1 MDGAGIV
8 GPEEVLRMLCSA
20 LSEAKSW
27 QMLEAVLFEL
37 SCISSE
43 LAPQRQGI
51 MRRVSSLRGASTVS
65 PMAAGALSEVFGH
78 MLRRD
83 VSASEPCAHP
93 LCRAATFRLAAAYAG
108 WLCNDSAALDTAQK
122 LLHFAIEALA
132 APPAVAG
139 RSLAP
144 CAASFVA
151 QIGRDAGAQIA
162 KNDQLLDGLLGV
174 LPQVL
179 NATGQSDTAQQ
190 TGVLLIEGVAR
201 AVGFSDAGKLMGRL
215 AVLVGPLSTQLR
227 AATAAGDSAVPE
239 AVRVLQLLRSTVQYL
254 NASTKSVQ
262 QSGQHPLLTIIEQ
275 AWPDVAGC
283 ASAFCTNSEVSF
295 AVSELL
301 QMTLRSAD
309 AAAVGAILAPV
320 GELVVASNGVAP
332 LSAGWLE
339 LLTTVVE
346 VCGRHA
352 TASPAAA
359 ESGPELLEQLSRLV
373 RTVVGRTLMALSG
386 TDPGDAAPAVEG
398 ILDVGF
404 RCALFCPVALRDS
417 EVANGLL
424 ELAVACLA
432 MDQRGPLRSACML
445 LGRLCQDIS
454 RGGASA
460 LPAVSQWFVGT
471 EAHGGIRSAFS
482 MFCAAAQT
490 SSRESLPKMI
500 QVRQHV
506 RPL

>member
-1 MDGAGIV
+1 
-8 GPEEVLRMLCSA
+8 MLCSA

-27 QMLEAVLFEL
+27 QMVEAVLFEL

-43 LAPQRQGI
+43 LAPKRQGI

-65 PMAAGALSEVFGH
+65 PMAAGALAEVFGH
-78 MLRRD
+78 MLRR

-108 WLCNDSAALDTAQK
+108 CLCNESTALETA
-122 LLHFAIEALA
+122 LHFAIEALA
-132 APPAVAG
+132 TPPVVAS

-151 QIGRDAGAQIA
+151 QIGRDAGAQLA

-179 NATGQSDTAQQ
+179 DATGQSDTGQQ

-201 AVGFSDAGKLMGRL
+201 AVGFSDAGKLMRRL

-227 AATAAGDSAVPE
+227 AAAAGGDSAVPE
-239 AVRVLQLLRSTVQYL
+239 AVRVLQLVRSTVQYL

-262 QSGQHPLLTIIEQ
+262 LSGQHPLVTIIEQ
-275 AWPDVAGC
+275 VWPDVAGC

-309 AAAVGAILAPV
+309 AATVGAILAPV
-320 GELVVASNGVAP
+320 GELVVASNGAAP

-359 ESGPELLEQLSRLV
+359 ESGPALLEQLSRLV
-373 RTVVGRTLMALSG
+373 RTVVGQTLMALSG
-386 TDPGDAAPAVEG
+386 TDPGDAAPAIEG

-404 RCALFCPVALRDS
+404 RCALFCQVALRDS

-445 LGRLCQDIS
+445 LGRLCQDVL

-460 LPAVSQWFVGT
+460 LPAVGQWFVGT
-471 EAHGGIRSAFS
+471 ETHGGIRSAFS
-482 MFCAAAQT
+482 MFRAATET

-506 RPL
+506 HPLCFAEF